1 MLPARISVAC
11 QPVRLHVHIE
21 LAQRWLQAALL
32 QLEAG
37 AGFARLLAAT
47 ASPEAMHHPAYDD
60 TEAAAVAT
68 MVCHCPY
75 AMWRSGPASC
85 FS

>member
-1 MLPARISVAC
+1 
-11 QPVRLHVHIE
+11 LHALSEVGHVLKYLLSPNAE
-21 LAQRWLQAALL
+21 CAHPKLQAALL
-32 QLEAG
+32 QLETG

-68 MVCHCPY
+68 MVRC
-75 AMWRSGPASC
+75 C
-85 FS
+85 FPNGFEA